1 MLIMDVGSTK
11 VDVVHAARSALR
23 DQIGS
28 FVPAHPITGK
38 EVAGV
43 EHADVHLYRKPR
55 SC

>member
-1 MLIMDVGSTK
+1 MWCTPRAR
-11 VDVVHAARSALR
+11 AAR
-23 DQIGS
+23 QIGS